1 MKKHLIPLLALI
13 LCTFT
18 LGFLL
23 GRNQDRNPVQVSG
36 IPSGALHD
44 IPPETDAPPASP
56 EYEVVFPIDLNSAD
70 IRQLSAL
77 PGIGEE
83 LARRI
88 LDYRAYYGPFLR
100 PEELLNIDGIGQ
112 TTLEAVLDYVIT
124 GG

>member
-1 MKKHLIPLLALI
+1 MKKHLIPLLAVI

-18 LGFLL
+18 LGILL
-23 GRNQDRNPVQVSG
+23 GRNQNRHPVQVSG
-36 IPSGALHD
+36 ISSGALYD
-44 IPPETDAPPASP
+44 TPPETGAPPASAD
-56 EYEVVFPIDLNSAD
+56 YEITFPIDLNTAD

-88 LDYRAYYGPFLR
+88 LDYRAYYGPFSR

>member
-1 MKKHLIPLLALI
+1 MKKHLIPLLSRI

-36 IPSGALHD
+36 IPSGSLHD
-44 IPPETDAPPASP
+44 IPPETEVPPASP
-56 EYEVVFPIDLNSAD
+56 DYEVVFPIDLNSAD

-100 PEELLNIDGIGQ
+100 PEELLNVDGIGQ
-112 TTLEAVLDYVIT
+112 ATLEAVLDYVIT

>member
-1 MKKHLIPLLALI
+1 MKKHLIPLLALM

-23 GRNQDRNPVQVSG
+23 GRNQNRHPVQVIG

-44 IPPETDAPPASP
+44 IPPETGAPPPSP
-56 EYEVVFPIDLNSAD
+56 EYEISFPIDLNTAD

-88 LDYRAYYGPFLR
+88 LDYRAYFGPFSR

-112 TTLEAVLDYVIT
+112 ATLEAVLDYVIT

>member
-1 MKKHLIPLLALI
+1 MKKHLIPVLSIVCCA
-13 LCTFT
+13 FV

-23 GRNQDRNPVQVSG
+23 GRSQDRHPVQINV
-36 IPSGALHD
+36 IPADARHD
-44 IPPETDAPPASP
+44 LPPETNPPPSSAD
-56 EYEVVFPIDLNSAD
+56 YEITFPIDLNTAD

-77 PGIGEE
+77 PGIGEG

-88 LDYRAYYGPFLR
+88 LDYRACYGPFSR

-112 TTLEAVLDYVIT
+112 ATLEAVLDFVIT

>member
-1 MKKHLIPLLALI
+1 MKKHLMPLLALTVCA
-13 LCTFT
+13 LT

-23 GRNQDRNPVQVSG
+23 GRAQNRHPVQVNI
-36 IPSGALHD
+36 IPAAARHD
-44 IPPETDAPPASP
+44 LPPETGAAPASSD
-56 EYEVVFPIDLNSAD
+56 YEITFPIDLNAAD

-77 PGIGEE
+77 PGIGEG

-88 LDYRAYYGPFLR
+88 LDYRDFYGPFSR

-112 TTLEAVLDYVIT
+112 ATLEAILDFVIT

>member
-1 MKKHLIPLLALI
+1 MKKHLIPVFTIIFCA
-13 LCTFT
+13 FT

-23 GRNQDRNPVQVSG
+23 GRNQDRYPVQVNV
-36 IPSGALHD
+36 IPSVARHD
-44 IPPETDAPPASP
+44 LPPKTGSPPPSAD
-56 EYEVVFPIDLNSAD
+56 YEITFPIDLNTAD

-88 LDYRAYYGPFLR
+88 LDYRAYYGPFSR

-112 TTLEAVLDYVIT
+112 ATVEAVLDYVIT